1 MLSLIINMDYIHTQK
16 IHNNNFNVLVN
27 AKIIN
32 SIIMMNNYHNKMDK
46 IFINVLKNVKMDN
59 IIDNLKVLAIT
70 NAQIH
75 VKMINL

>member
-1 MLSLIINMDYIHTQK
+1 
-16 IHNNNFNVLVN
+16 VLVN

-70 NAQIH
+70 NA
-75 VKMINL
+75 